1 MMILGLTADST
12 SLLDLRTIADWTI
25 RPRLLSTGGVAQVA
39 VIGGDIKEYQI
50 LLDPARMKHYGV
62 GLNEVLDVCRNM
74 NRNANGGVLYE
85 FDNEY
90 IIRGVLS
97 TSKAEEIAQGV
108 VKTVNEYPVM
118 LGDIATVKI
127 GGKSPKL
134 GTASER
140 TKASRADY
148 RDQTAGYEYGEV
160 DGEAGRDCCR
170 FAEEL
175 AGGCTCLYG
184 YIPPESFYR

>member
-1 MMILGLTADST
+1 MGESLPGNVGKPTLGPQSSILGEMMILGLTADST

-85 FDNEY
+85 FSNEY

-108 VKTVNEYPVM
+108 VKTVNEYPVT

-127 GGKSPKL
+127 GRSWEPL
-134 GTASER
+134 PSER
-140 TKASRADY
+140 SRPY
-148 RDQTAGYEYGEV
+148 
-160 DGEAGRDCCR
+160 
-170 FAEEL
+170 
-175 AGGCTCLYG
+175 
-184 YIPPESFYR
+184 

>member
-1 MMILGLTADST
+1 M
-12 SLLDLRTIADWTI
+12 
-25 RPRLLSTGGVAQVA
+25 
-39 VIGGDIKEYQI
+39 IGGDIKEYQI

-108 VKTVNEYPVM
+108 VKTVNEYPVT

-140 TKASRADY
+140 TKPAVLI
-148 RDQTAGYEYGEV
+148 TVTKHGEV